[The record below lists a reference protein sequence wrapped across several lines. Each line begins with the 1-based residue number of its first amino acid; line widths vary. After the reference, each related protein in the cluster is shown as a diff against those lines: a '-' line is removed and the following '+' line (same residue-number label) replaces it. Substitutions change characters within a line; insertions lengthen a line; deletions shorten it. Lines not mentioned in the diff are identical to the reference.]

1 MPETVGDV
9 ERQWN
14 KVDESFAAIV
24 NSVRQAAEGQPLDR
38 AERDIFRG
46 LLALGL
52 QMLKAFVAESGTGYA
67 PGRPVRTADG
77 GSLTYKGIESV
88 AYLSIFGELRLPRA
102 AFAHPDGGTVYPMDA
117 RWNRPDC
124 KYSYLL
130 QEWLQGRAAGNDFR
144 EAVNHINEIFGL
156 GLTPNVPLRLTSA
169 MEEYVETFYEQAAP
183 PDAETEG
190 SHIGVMAD
198 GKGVRIV
205 RRDRDGV
212 EPTEQTPKA
221 RREKGDKRGTKKEAV
236 VTAHFTFNPGPRDPE
251 LFVRMLMKQLT
262 DKEREARRQEGRDC
276 RREGVPLP
284 REPLNVHV
292 RATLEGKDDGF
303 ARVLRDVHKRDPE
316 GRKGLVAF
324 LDGAPSLEQAL
335 LRHLE
340 AAGLTDRLDA
350 VVLDIWHVAEYV
362 WAVGTALHGEGKNAR
377 KARNEWV
384 ANKLRALLNGR
395 VGRVIG
401 ALRQIRTKHQ
411 GRLTPVLK
419 KALDDATTYFE
430 NHTHMMDYATYLA
443 RGYPIATGLVEGL
456 CNSLVK
462 DRMEQ
467 SGMRWS
473 IKGAQAMLQQR
484 AVKCNGDWVPFC
496 AFRAEAERARL
507 YPQTYEMVA

>member
-9 ERQWN
+9 ERQWD
-14 KVDESFAAIV
+14 KVHESFAAV
-24 NSVRQAAEGQPLDR
+24 VQSVRQAADGQPLDH
-38 AERDIFRG
+38 AEREVFRG
-46 LLALGL
+46 LLGLGL
-52 QMLKAFVAESGTGYA
+52 EMLKAFVAESGTGYE
-67 PGRPVRTADG
+67 PGRPVGTPDG
-77 GSLTYKGIESV
+77 RCLTYKGIESV
-88 AYLSIFGELRLPRA
+88 VHLSIFGELSLRRA

-117 RWNRPDC
+117 RWNRPES

-144 EAVNHINEIFGL
+144 EAVDHINEIFGL
-156 GLTPNVPLRLTSA
+156 KLTPNVPLRLTAA
-169 MEEYVETFYEQAAP
+169 MEDYVEPFYEQAAP

-198 GKGVRIV
+198 GKGVRIL
-205 RRDRDGV
+205 RRDREGA
-212 EPTEQTPKA
+212 EPTEQPPKA

-236 VTAHFTFNPGPRDPE
+236 VTTHFTFNLGPRDPE
-251 LFVRMLMKQLT
+251 IFVRLLMKQLT

-292 RATLEGKDDGF
+292 RATLEGKDEGF

-316 GRKGLVAF
+316 GRKRLVVF
-324 LDGAPSLEQAL
+324 LDGAPSLEQAM
-335 LRHLE
+335 LRQLE
-340 AAGLTDRLDA
+340 VAGLRDRLDG

-377 KARNEWV
+377 EARNEWV

-411 GRLTPVLK
+411 GPLVLK
-419 KALDDATTYFE
+419 KALNDAITYFE

-467 SGMRWS
+467 SGMHWS

-484 AVKCNGDWVPFC
+484 AVKCNGDWAAFC
-496 AFRAEAERARL
+496 AFRAESERARL
-507 YPQTYEMVA
+507 YPQTFEMAA